1 MNFINPLYIRYG
13 IIHIY
18 PELQILDKEWKGKL
32 KKAIPNGI
40 MLRNSLDISKCGID
54 YSKILDVSKP
64 FVEKYYELDID
75 TLQVTRVV
83 LINYSEFFLKNRNC

>member
-1 MNFINPLYIRYG
+1 MFCDQNL
-13 IIHIY
+13 
-18 PELQILDKEWKGKL
+18 LQKNSRVKFS
-32 KKAIPNGI
+32 KKIC
-40 MLRNSLDISKCGID
+40 NSLDISKCGID

-83 LINYSEFFLKNRNC
+83 LINYSE